1 MTTIEFPFLLFGA
14 VVLIGFGGNLLFK
27 YTKIPEALF
36 LIIAGLIMGPVLGVI
51 EPASAITLMPTIVA
65 LMLIVVML
73 DNGISFDLF
82 RVMRSLPATLA
93 FSLGVMTLTALAL
106 TLLLS
111 MLGFPI
117 LTAAIVALIL
127 AGTTTDVV
135 TVLASKLSVKHETRQ
150 LLVFESI
157 INDLQIVPFFLLL
170 HIAESTEQV
179 FHAAVFTL
187 IGIPLA
193 IIAGAVIAIGW
204 VFAIGRYLG
213 KHPLN
218 YAATIGIL
226 FVLYQTVQMLGGNGA
241 IAVLA
246 FSFVLGNAI
255 GLFDRWHVRHA
266 FRRNLTPRV
275 MKDFRQV
282 ELDISFFV
290 RTIFFVFLGAVF
302 SFRALRM
309 DVFFIAFII
318 IVAILISRFVSSY
331 FLARRVR
338 RYHGATGPLTWIMP
352 RGYVA
357 AVLAFSAV
365 GSGIITNGIL
375 DMILLTIYA
384 TTLISIAY
392 AVYHERKRKL
402 PAPK

>member
-1 MTTIEFPFLLFGA
+1 
-14 VVLIGFGGNLLFK
+14 FK
-27 YTKIPEALF
+27 
-36 LIIAGLIMGPVLGVI
+36 
-51 EPASAITLMPTIVA
+51 
-65 LMLIVVML
+65 
-73 DNGISFDLF
+73 
-82 RVMRSLPATLA
+82 VMRSLPATLA
-93 FSLGVMTLTALAL
+93 FSLGVMTLTIVAL
-106 TLLLS
+106 TLLFSL
-111 MLGFPI
+111 LGLPLI
-117 LTAAIVALIL
+117 TAAIVALIL

-135 TVLASKLSVKHETRQ
+135 TALASKLSIKHETRQ
-150 LLVFESI
+150 LMVFESI

-170 HIAESTEQV
+170 HIAGNTGR
-179 FHAAVFTL
+179 AADVVLFTL
-187 IGIPLA
+187 LGIPLA
-193 IIAGAVIAIGW
+193 IIVGAVIAIGW

-226 FVLYQTVQMLGGNGA
+226 FVLYQSIQMLGGNGA
-241 IAVLA
+241 VAVLA

-255 GLFDRWHVRHA
+255 GLFDRWHIRNTL
-266 FRRNLTPRV
+266 RRKLTPRV
-275 MKDFRQV
+275 MKDFRQIEV
-282 ELDISFFV
+282 DISFFV
-290 RTIFFVFLGAVF
+290 RTIFFVFLGAIF

-309 DVFFIAFII
+309 DVFFLVLITIA
-318 IVAILISRFVSSY
+318 AILISRFVSSY
-331 FLARRVR
+331 FLARRVH
-338 RYHGATGPLTWIMP
+338 RYHDAAGPLTWIMP

-357 AVLAFSAV
+357 AVLAFAAV